1 MVTGIDMGLSTR
13 RSTPVVTTEQ
23 VEAGVT
29 NDDDPLS
36 LAAIAGRRYGRRGV
50 LRGAHGGT
58 AMAALA
64 RPARL
69 AAQDGLQGPSPRFGF
84 TGIAHGVDATDHVA
98 PGHWAEVLVRSGDPV
113 LPGAP
118 AFNPSCQ
125 TVVAQAMQFGYNND
139 YVGYY
144 GLSGGSD
151 ESGHGLPCVNH
162 ESTRRAVMFLRAWAE
177 NEGRRREVAAIEMAA
192 HGGSI
197 LEVARDGAGRW
208 HLLPPDVFNRR
219 ITAGGTVI
227 AIAEPA
233 AGHARLRTS
242 ADPTGRRVIGTVADC
257 AGGITPWGTWL
268 MAEEHFDNY
277 FTGRLEGGPRARN
290 HARHGIPS
298 DFYHWAE
305 VEPRWNVE
313 VEPHE
318 PNRFGWIVEVDPF
331 DPDSVPVKRTA
342 LGRFK
347 HEGAANIVNGN
358 GRLVVYLGDDRRG
371 GFLFRFV
378 SADAVD
384 PESRQ
389 ANTGPLNRGT
399 LSAARF
405 RDDGRL
411 EWLPLVFGAGR
422 LDPDAG
428 FPGQA
433 DVLIEAG
440 RPGPWVRR
448 RSTGRRA
455 WCPTRPRAPSSSAS
469 ATIANAPR
477 RDAVNNRALNP
488 WGQIVKL
495 APPGGDHGAPVFRW
509 NMLVECGDPGDPATE
524 SRWNPATGPNGWFS
538 TPDNA
543 AVDSFGRLWIATDQ
557 GKAWKTLSG
566 SADGLWAL
574 ETAGEG
580 RETGRMF
587 FRAPEG
593 AEVTGPQFTP
603 DVRTLF
609 LSVQHPGE
617 RFYADGAAASFEAP
631 STRWPDFDP
640 AMPPR
645 PSVVAITRVDG
656 GFIGA

>member
-1 MVTGIDMGLSTR
+1 
-13 RSTPVVTTEQ
+13 
-23 VEAGVT
+23 
-29 NDDDPLS
+29 
-36 LAAIAGRRYGRRGV
+36 
-50 LRGAHGGT
+50 
-58 AMAALA
+58 MAA
-64 RPARL
+64 
-69 AAQDGLQGPSPRFGF
+69 
-84 TGIAHGVDATDHVA
+84 
-98 PGHWAEVLVRSGDPV
+98 RSSKWRG
-113 LPGAP
+113 
-118 AFNPSCQ
+118 
-125 TVVAQAMQFGYNND
+125 
-139 YVGYY
+139 
-144 GLSGGSD
+144 
-151 ESGHGLPCVNH
+151 
-162 ESTRRAVMFLRAWAE
+162 
-177 NEGRRREVAAIEMAA
+177 
-192 HGGSI
+192 
-197 LEVARDGAGRW
+197 DGAGRW
-208 HLLPPDVFNRR
+208 RLLRPGRFNRR

-227 AIAEPA
+227 AIAGPA

-268 MAEEHFDNY
+268 MAEEHFNNY
-277 FTGRLEGGPRARN
+277 FTGRLEGGPEARN
-290 HARHGIPS
+290 HADHGIPS

-389 ANTGPLNRGT
+389 ANTGLLDRGT

-411 EWLPLVFGAGR
+411 EWLPLVFGTGG

-428 FPGQA
+428 FAGQA

-440 RPGPWVRR
+440 RAAGTLGATPLD
-448 RSTGRRA
+448 
-455 WCPTRPRAPSSSAS
+455 RPEGVVPDPAQGTVIVVLSNNSKRTQAG
-469 ATIANAPR
+469 
-477 RDAVNNRALNP
+477 RDAVNNRAPNP
-488 WGQIVKL
+488 WGQIVEL

-509 NMLVECGDPGDPATE
+509 DMLVECGDPGDPATE

-538 TPDNA
+538 APDNA

-580 RETGRMF
+580 RGTGRMF

-603 DVRTLF
+603 DARTLF

-617 RFYADGAAASFEAP
+617 RFYADGAAASFEDP

-645 PSVVAITRVDG
+645 PSVVAITRADG